1 MTNQL
6 LLAQVLAAGF
16 DWDYFWH
23 WTHDQELGKVLI
35 SAIPPIATAA
45 IAALSLILTALRETK
60 QMELSKQGTP
70 PELTRYKEWLEVS
83 ERYKELVGV
92 PDACNL
98 TETSEEYRE
107 IESSRKEAL
116 TRAVWE
122 RKVISVCPNVRG
134 QKRLLNVP
142 ASLVVHGDKRIITL
156 PNFRYGIYL
165 WIEVLI
171 IVSVFM
177 GMLITMVLVV
187 GSFAT
192 SLLSGAGD
200 IIETTVS
207 FIFVVLVCLYALIYG
222 INLVESTR
230 MSLSGERF
238 AEYGYLRILQENLPN
253 DKFKDVFKSSLNKMN
268 NSQRFFFALWDEN
281 YRNFVYCPKW
291 IGSKYFSVIEPFI
304 LGLPYWIINWGSG
317 KRGYDYGEYKPET
330 FGISEKV
337 SEGEQTEQ
345 DENLKGKKASVSKR
359 IVLWISKKW
368 ESLNRS

>member
-1 MTNQL
+1 MNQL
-6 LLAQVLAAGF
+6 LLAQVPAAGF

-23 WTHDQELGKVLI
+23 WTHDQDLGKVLI
-35 SAIPPIATAA
+35 SAIPPITTAI
-45 IAALSLILTALRETK
+45 IAALSLILTARRETK

-92 PDACNL
+92 PDVCNL

-142 ASLVVHGDKRIITL
+142 ANLVVHGDKRISTL

-165 WIEVLI
+165 WIEALI
-171 IVSVFM
+171 VVSVFI

-187 GSFAT
+187 GSFAI

-200 IIETTVS
+200 IIETTIS
-207 FIFVVLVCLYALIYG
+207 FIFVVLACLYALIYG
-222 INLVESTR
+222 INLAESTR

-291 IGSKYFSVIEPFI
+291 IGFKYFSVIEPFI
-304 LGLPYWIINWGSG
+304 LGLPYWVINWG
-317 KRGYDYGEYKPET
+317 E
-330 FGISEKV
+330 
-337 SEGEQTEQ
+337 
-345 DENLKGKKASVSKR
+345 
-359 IVLWISKKW
+359 
-368 ESLNRS
+368 

>member
-1 MTNQL
+1 M
-6 LLAQVLAAGF
+6 
-16 DWDYFWH
+16 
-23 WTHDQELGKVLI
+23 
-35 SAIPPIATAA
+35 
-45 IAALSLILTALRETK
+45 
-60 QMELSKQGTP
+60 
-70 PELTRYKEWLEVS
+70 
-83 ERYKELVGV
+83 
-92 PDACNL
+92 
-98 TETSEEYRE
+98 
-107 IESSRKEAL
+107 
-116 TRAVWE
+116 
-122 RKVISVCPNVRG
+122 
-134 QKRLLNVP
+134 NVP

-165 WIEVLI
+165 WIEALI